1 MRRSHALPLLLSLI
15 VGPVGCS
22 SGSTPS
28 RPGAERLVYRVEDLT
43 QAVPRVTT
51 QVVELGSPQRARSVV
66 HEGADPRGRS
76 LGGSAWSATAQYLIT
91 PDGTAR
97 LVARVAPQ
105 FAGAFLD
112 LLHAREVALQHG
124 QATAGASTE
133 VGGTPCTVLRTRD
146 PLDTAAFRPG
156 TAADHTDSCLATD
169 GTLLREE
176 WTSAGALVRRRTLVG
191 RQAVP
196 ALPADEGDSSA
207 TPAVQPQELAKDE
220 PVHVL
225 VRALGIPT
233 PSAPLGLPA
242 GRTAA
247 VITPSPSGSGV
258 DVEGGVFSW
267 TDGSRLVLLRVE
279 RGLTAPLSVGSE
291 GAAVRLGAR
300 TARVQAVGPG
310 VRVRFAGPA
319 GLVATVTG
327 DVDPAALLRWAGAL
341 SLG

>member
-1 MRRSHALPLLLSLI
+1 VRRSHALLSLL
-15 VGPVGCS
+15 VALAGCS
-22 SGSTPS
+22 SGSAPA

-43 QAVPRVTT
+43 QSVPRVTT

-66 HEGADPRGRS
+66 HEGADARGRS
-76 LGGSAWSATAQYLIT
+76 LGGSAWSPTAQYLLT
-91 PDGTAR
+91 PDGTTR
-97 LVARVAPQ
+97 LVAQVAPQ

-112 LLHAREVALQHG
+112 LRHAREVALEHG
-124 QATAGASTE
+124 QATAGPSTK
-133 VGGTPCTVLRTRD
+133 VGGTPCTVLRTRGPVD
-146 PLDTAAFRPG
+146 SGVLEPG
-156 TAADHTDSCLATD
+156 TAADHTDSCIAAD

-176 WTSAGALVRRRTLVG
+176 WTLGGALARRRTLVA

-196 ALPADEGDSSA
+196 ALPADESVAGA
-207 TPAVQPQELAKDE
+207 TPAVAPAELAKDE
-220 PVHVL
+220 PVDVL

-300 TARVQAVGPG
+300 TARVQAVGAG